1 MEHVYKSHLWA
12 SADWC
17 HWYTPDQYTNN
28 IGPTYFY
35 RHVIKCQLTHTMYE
49 LVDSSAIY
57 RPTLDWVSIG
67 CWSRCWSSVDIK
79 LKLEN
84 TKISRHFIQILV
96 THTFDSSQCTSL
108 WSSDSIH
115 PLVFVQLA
123 LHSDGLA

>member
-17 HWYTPDQYTNN
+17 RWYTPDQYTNN
-28 IGPTYFY
+28 IGPTYFH

-49 LVDSSAIY
+49 LVDSWPFTDQHLIECRS
-57 RPTLDWVSIG
+57 G
-67 CWSRCWSSVDIK
+67 VDRDVGQV
-79 LKLEN
+79 L
-84 TKISRHFIQILV
+84 ISNLNLRKQKSQGILYKFLV